1 MNETLIER
9 LRQSMYERR
18 MNQSELAAAADV
30 SKATV
35 SNVLSGKFDPRY
47 ETLVAFADA
56 LRVDVGWLMGN
67 SPNNKK
73 SKKGVSHAAIEAG
86 VATNKGAVRIPVL
99 SEIAAG
105 IPIEAMENH
114 IDDNDPNTWE
124 EIPKEWTIGG
134 KEYFALQVSGNSMEP
149 QIPNGSIAIIEK
161 CYEWHSGKIMAVY
174 INGYNATLKR
184 VHVKS
189 GGIIVLEAFN
199 SEYETKVYTAD
210 EVESIPV
217 RPCGVLIETRKKW

>member
-73 SKKGVSHAAIEAG
+73 IQKRRFSRRDRSRRSH
-86 VATNKGAVRIPVL
+86 K
-99 SEIAAG
+99 
-105 IPIEAMENH
+105 
-114 IDDNDPNTWE
+114 
-124 EIPKEWTIGG
+124 
-134 KEYFALQVSGNSMEP
+134 
-149 QIPNGSIAIIEK
+149 
-161 CYEWHSGKIMAVY
+161 
-174 INGYNATLKR
+174 
-184 VHVKS
+184 
-189 GGIIVLEAFN
+189 
-199 SEYETKVYTAD
+199 
-210 EVESIPV
+210 
-217 RPCGVLIETRKKW
+217 

>member
-1 MNETLIER
+1 MDSVFQKRLKSAMIKRNKTQADLCRETGIISAAMSSYYNGKYEPKPENGELIAKA
-9 LRQSMYERR
+9 L
-18 MNQSELAAAADV
+18 NV
-30 SKATV
+30 SY
-35 SNVLSGKFDPRY
+35 S
-47 ETLVAFADA
+47 
-56 LRVDVGWLMGN
+56 WLMGYDDN
-67 SPNNKK
+67 PKPTASRT
-73 SKKGVSHAAIEAG
+73 AIEAG
-86 VATNKGAVRIPVL
+86 VGTNLGPIRIPVL